1 MTIVKKREWRA
12 TPYALFVVVGHSSR
26 SNLSHT
32 DYNSYSL
39 NHASQL
45 HFIAVNDIQEEK
57 RKQTN
62 NSRIGRHQLSLIVLS
77 LAQCD

>member
-1 MTIVKKREWRA
+1 MQCLDIILTITFYYMTIVKKWEWRA
-12 TPYALFVVVGHSSR
+12 TPYAIFVVVGHSSR

-45 HFIAVNDIQEEK
+45 HFIAVNDIQEKKE
-57 RKQTN
+57 
-62 NSRIGRHQLSLIVLS
+62 SRPIS
-77 LAQCD
+77 AK